1 MGNTK
6 RVQPFMFKGK
16 AQRVNVKVFTVGDH
30 VAEKYKNEGDGKAP
44 RWRHYWGGNGR
55 ERRECKFSF

>member
-1 MGNTK
+1 
-6 RVQPFMFKGK
+6 MFKGK